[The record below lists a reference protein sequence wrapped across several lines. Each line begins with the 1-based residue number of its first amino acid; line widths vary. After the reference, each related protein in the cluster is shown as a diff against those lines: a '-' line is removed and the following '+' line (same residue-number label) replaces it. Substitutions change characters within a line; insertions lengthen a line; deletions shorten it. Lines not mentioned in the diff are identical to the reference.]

1 MSKSRRWIHIVI
13 LVVLLVISVGPWVM
27 TFVADQIMNSYGCSF
42 DESFVQPCVIGGQ
55 DRGQLLHS
63 WGNMGYI
70 GIITCPVGLVL
81 FALYLVILGIAW
93 LVRRSRQA
101 KPSK

>member
-1 MSKSRRWIHIVI
+1 MNKRNLWIHV
-13 LVVLLVISVGPWVM
+13 VVLAVLLIVAVGPWVL
-27 TFVADQIMNSYGCSF
+27 TFVADQILNSNGCSF

-63 WGNMGYI
+63 WGNMGYV
-70 GIITCPVGLVL
+70 GIITCPVGFILI
-81 FALYLVILGIAW
+81 ALYLIGLGIAW

-101 KPSK
+101 KAS